1 MLISKAR
8 LGGVVFLL
16 FCLSVMP
23 VTAFAAKFEIKD
35 GPTLDIYALGQFGFE
50 QYDRESGK
58 TDSLEFDTDRVRFGI
73 KAKWDTWDG
82 AFQFDANN
90 TSGSNKTTLDSF
102 IRDAFIRYRFS
113 DAVQLKVG
121 QYKTPVGMGYNLSGT
136 RLPLIKRT
144 MTSRLVLDRTIGAM
158 LSGRNI
164 GGGETGGFGY
174 DLGVFNSAD
183 RSKAAVIDSAQEG
196 DDYSYAA
203 RVVYDHGEMFHLQ
216 ASYGE
221 IENAAGVMGATCA
234 DASTPAVGFQAS
246 HVGCTAVNQVLD
258 SEDYEVWDVG
268 AIYRSGP
275 VRLRAEYIDGENVD
289 GMAEY
294 GEQSWYVM
302 GAYRFND
309 LVEGLVRYQ
318 EAKCDNCR
326 GVPNDDRDL
335 DRFEVGLSFFLGPND
350 RMGRLQLNYVSVS
363 GDKEDYNG
371 EAGGG
376 DNRYNAILGQLQ
388 LYF

>member
-1 MLISKAR
+1 MLIPKAR

-16 FCLSVMP
+16 LCLSVMP
-23 VTAFAAKFEIKD
+23 VTAFAAKFKIKD
-35 GPTLDIYALGQFGFE
+35 GPTLDIYGFGQFGFE
-50 QYDRESGK
+50 QYDRERGRA
-58 TDSLEFDTDRVRFGI
+58 DSLEFDTDRVRFGA
-73 KAKWDTWDG
+73 KAKWGAWDG

-90 TSGSNKTTLDSF
+90 TRSSNKTTLDSF
-102 IRDAFIRYRFS
+102 IRDAFIRYKFS
-113 DAVQLKVG
+113 DAVQLKLG
-121 QYKTPVGMGYNLSGT
+121 QYKTPVGMGYNLSGS

-183 RSKAAVIDSAQEG
+183 RSKAAAIDSAQKG
-196 DDYSYAA
+196 DDHSYAA
-203 RVVYDHGEMFHLQ
+203 RVMYDHGKMFHLQ

-221 IENAAGVMGATCA
+221 IENAAGVMGAACA
-234 DASTPAVGFQAS
+234 HASSPTVLLSLA
-246 HVGCTAVNQVLD
+246 GCTAVDQVLD

-268 AIYRSGP
+268 AIYRNGP
-275 VRLRAEYIDGENVD
+275 VHLRAEYIDGENVD
-289 GMAEY
+289 GMEEY
-294 GEQSWYVM
+294 DEQSWYVM

-309 LVEGLVRYQ
+309 IVEGVVRYQ
-318 EAKCDNCR
+318 EAECENCK

-350 RMGRLQLNYVSVS
+350 RMGRLQLNYASVS
-363 GDKEDYNG
+363 GDEEDYNG

-376 DNRYNAILGQLQ
+376 DNRYDAILGQLQ